1 MVSVKMIQ
9 NKVSPE
15 VGDKLETMV
24 KSSLNLKM
32 YWQLFPIH
40 LPCNANTNWPMFLS
54 LITST
59 VFDIIPWSI
68 CLLSQVFI
76 HPAQHPSW
84 CDPARP
90 NTGDILNY
98 LLDVFCL
105 VFFFSF
111 FFIFII
117 VLFHY
122 FASTCHNRSLKYQLI
137 SE

>member
-1 MVSVKMIQ
+1 MVSLKMIR

-15 VGDKLETMV
+15 VSDKLQTMV

-40 LPCNANTNWPMFLS
+40 LPCNANTNWPMSLS

-90 NTGDILNY
+90 NTGDIFKQK
-98 LLDVFCL
+98 LLAWCLLSSFLFLLFFNFYYHFVSLFCVNL
-105 VFFFSF
+105 S
-111 FFIFII
+111 
-117 VLFHY
+117 
-122 FASTCHNRSLKYQLI
+122 
-137 SE
+137 